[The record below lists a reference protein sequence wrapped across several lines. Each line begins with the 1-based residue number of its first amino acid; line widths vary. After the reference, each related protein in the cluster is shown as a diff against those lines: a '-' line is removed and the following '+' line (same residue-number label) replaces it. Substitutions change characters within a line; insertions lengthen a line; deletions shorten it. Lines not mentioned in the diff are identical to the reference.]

1 MIRVGFLGMGYM
13 GTIHAANLQ
22 KMPGVQISA
31 LCSAPADHAK
41 EFAEKN
47 GLNCGVYEDGFKMLK
62 EAEMDALYICL
73 PPFAHSGQLEEAAEK
88 GIHIFIE
95 KPIALNLQ
103 RAKSMVSAV
112 TKARVHTQV
121 GYHMRFGGAVQKFM
135 EMYRSGRTGKITL
148 FSAAYECNSLHGSW
162 WRDLRLCG
170 GQVFEQVIHLYDMAF
185 YMLGKPVSV
194 SGHIANLLHKEVE
207 GYTVEDTS
215 VASLMF
221 DSGAL
226 GSITGSNCAV
236 KNFWSARFRVVC
248 ENMIADF
255 EDFNHA
261 KIIHTGGDEPLV
273 EEIVCDTDAVMTEDI
288 YFIDVLNGR
297 QKPFATIG
305 EGLTGLR
312 MVSGV
317 VESAKTNTIVKL

>member
-22 KMPGVQISA
+22 RMPGVRISA
-31 LCSAPADHAK
+31 LCSAPAGDAAA
-41 EFAEKN
+41 FAQRN
-47 GLNCGVYEDGFKMLK
+47 GLTCGVYEDGFRMIN
-62 EAEMDALYICL
+62 ETEMDALYICL
-73 PPFAHSGQLEEAAEK
+73 PPFAHSGQLEKAAEK

-95 KPIALNLQ
+95 KPIALDLH
-103 RAKSMVSAV
+103 RAESMVSAV

-135 EMYRSGRTGKITL
+135 ELYRSGRMGKITL
-148 FSAAYECNSLHGSW
+148 FSAAYECNSLHGPW
-162 WRDLRLCG
+162 WRDVTLCG
-170 GQVFEQVIHLYDMAF
+170 GQVFEQVIHLYDMAY
-185 YMLGKPVSV
+185 YMLGQPISV

-215 VASLMF
+215 IANLVF

-236 KNFWSARFRVVC
+236 KNLWNARFRVVC

-261 KIIHTGGDEPLV
+261 RFIYTSGDEPLT
-273 EEIVCDTDAVMTEDI
+273 EEIVCDTNAVMSEDK

-297 QKPFATIG
+297 QKPFATIE
-305 EGLTGLR
+305 EGFTGLR

-317 VESAKTNTIVKL
+317 VESAKTNSLIRL